1 MIGRLFLAGF
11 EFYTFGAYSEVL
23 TLYSQLLT
31 PLLLKLLHHTI
42 QIRIPRAKLS
52 REPISA
58 ALGNLLAVR
67 NHLELTSLPRRKDG
81 LNPHALLDEGHET
94 RDLNF
99 VVFSRRA
106 MHDFHFHSI
115 PQSAAW
121 IVEEA

>member
-11 EFYTFGAYSEVL
+11 EPYTLDAYSEVL

-31 PLLLKLLHHTI
+31 PLLLKLLHHSI
-42 QIRIPRAKLS
+42 QIRIPRAKLP

-81 LNPHALLDEGHET
+81 LNPQALLDEGHET
-94 RDLNF
+94 RDLKF

-106 MHDFHFHSI
+106 VHDFHFHAVL
-115 PQSAAW
+115 QSAAW
-121 IVEEA
+121 TVDEA

>member
-1 MIGRLFLAGF
+1 M
-11 EFYTFGAYSEVL
+11 
-23 TLYSQLLT
+23 
-31 PLLLKLLHHTI
+31 LLKLLHHSI
-42 QIRIPRAKLS
+42 QIRIPSAKLP

-67 NHLELTSLPRRKDG
+67 KHLELTRLPRRKDG
-81 LNPHALLDEGHET
+81 LNPQALLDEGHET

-106 MHDFHFHSI
+106 MHDFHFHSVL
-115 PQSAAW
+115 PSAAW